1 MKKLNIK
8 DIASTESEVL
18 DRIAEEFEE
27 NTGLELAGHSSSTSG
42 HRSGSSHSSHSSAM
56 KEKVNNKVKS
66 KMFCKMSQAG
76 TIS

>member
-1 MKKLNIK
+1 MKKLNIT

-27 NTGLELAGHSSSTSG
+27 NTGLELAGHSSSTFG

-56 KEKVNNKVKS
+56 KEKVDNKDK
-66 KMFCKMSQAG
+66 
-76 TIS
+76 